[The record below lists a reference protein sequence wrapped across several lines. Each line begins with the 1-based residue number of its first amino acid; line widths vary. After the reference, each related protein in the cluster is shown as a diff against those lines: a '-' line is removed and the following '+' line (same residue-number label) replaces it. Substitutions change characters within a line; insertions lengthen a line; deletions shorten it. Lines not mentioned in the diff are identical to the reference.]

1 MTIVVGTAGHIDH
14 GKTTLLRAL
23 TGIDADRLP
32 EERRRGMTIEVG
44 YAHLVLPGGTPLD
57 FVDVPGH
64 DALVGNMLV
73 GAGEIDAA
81 LLVVAA
87 DDGPRAQTLEHLELL
102 DALGIH
108 AGLAVVT
115 KADLVDEARLSAV
128 CAAVGTLL
136 GGTLLAGVPVLAV
149 SAQAGTGLDAL
160 RDALA
165 ALAARLA
172 AAPPRAGGPGRLAI
186 DRAFSIRGRGTIA
199 TGSLRGDGVAAGD
212 ELRLE
217 PGGRSIRVREVQVHG
232 AAIDGPAGP
241 GRTGLNL
248 AAVEVAALARG
259 QVLTAGPG
267 VEVSD
272 RLLVALRR
280 PAALGGPHAAGET
293 RASGGT
299 HSSGETYAAGGTG
312 LKRVWPPADGTP
324 ARLHLGT
331 AQVGARIGR
340 SGREAT
346 DLGGGRIT
354 ALLRLDAPVAVI
366 VGDPFVLRRPSPGL
380 VLAGGVVLDPIP
392 PRGPARRRV
401 TAERLAGLDAAVAAR
416 DAERAIA
423 ALADLH
429 GVLPRERVE
438 ALAAVLPGA
447 APRRGAAAIVASD
460 VTVGLDTMALTA
472 VAAHHAAAPL
482 SLGLADAELRRALA
496 TEVRRRSDPEAHV
509 AGAVAGDVLD
519 RLAAGARLVREGDRW
534 HDPGRA
540 PGLPPDLLAAM
551 GRLEAALSVAAPPS
565 LAAAARAAG
574 CPMDGLRALE
584 ATGRI
589 VRVEA
594 DLAWAAPA
602 YQRLAA
608 LALSMAHQGRLSPAA
623 FRDATGTSRRFVLA
637 ILEDLDRRGILRRT
651 PDGHVPGPRAPHSS
665 SAVTESHP

>member
-14 GKTTLLRAL
+14 DKTTLLRAL

-44 YAHLVLPGGTPLD
+44 YAHLVLPGGMPLD

-149 SAQAGTGLDAL
+149 SAEAGTGLAAL
-160 RDALA
+160 RDELA

-172 AAPPRAGGPGRLAI
+172 AAPPRAGGPTRLAI
-186 DRAFSIRGRGTIA
+186 DRVFSIRGRGTIA

-217 PGGRSIRVREVQVHG
+217 PGGRTLRVREVQVHG
-232 AAIDGPAGP
+232 AAIDGSAGP

-248 AAVEVAALARG
+248 AAVEAGALARG

-272 RLLVALRR
+272 RLLVSLRR
-280 PAALGGPHAAGET
+280 PTTLGGTH
-293 RASGGT
+293 ASGGS
-299 HSSGETYAAGGTG
+299 HASAEAHASGGAAS
-312 LKRVWPPADGTP
+312 KRVWPPADGTP
-324 ARLHLGT
+324 GRLHLGT
-331 AQVGARIGR
+331 AQVGVRIGR
-340 SGREAT
+340 SGREAA
-346 DLGGGRIT
+346 DLGDGRVT

-380 VLAGGVVLDPIP
+380 VLAGGLVLDAIP

-401 TAERLAGLDAAVAAR
+401 TAERLADLDAAVAAR
-416 DAERAIA
+416 DPEHALA
-423 ALADLH
+423 ALVDLH

-438 ALAAVLPGA
+438 ALAAILPGA
-447 APRRGAAAIVASD
+447 AARRGATAHVAPD
-460 VTVGLDTMALTA
+460 VTIGLDAMALAA
-472 VAAHHAAAPL
+472 VAAHHAAVPL
-482 SLGLADAELRRALA
+482 SVGLADAELRRALA
-496 TEVRRRSDPEAHV
+496 TEVRRRSDAEARV
-509 AGAVAGDVLD
+509 TAAVAGDVLD
-519 RLAAGARLVREGDRW
+519 RLAAGVRLVREGDRW
-534 HDPGRA
+534 HDPDRA
-540 PGLPPDLLAAM
+540 AGLPPDLLAAM
-551 GRLEAALSVAAPPS
+551 DRLEAALSVPAPPA
-565 LAAAARAAG
+565 LAAVALAVG
-574 CPMDGLRALE
+574 CPPDGLRALE
-584 ATGRI
+584 AAGRI
-589 VRVEA
+589 VRIEA

-608 LALSMAHQGRLSPAA
+608 LALSMARQGRLSPAA

-637 ILEDLDRRGILRRT
+637 ILEDLDRRGILQRT
-651 PDGHVPGPRAPHSS
+651 PDGHVPGPRAPVSS
-665 SAVTESHP
+665 SAATEGHP